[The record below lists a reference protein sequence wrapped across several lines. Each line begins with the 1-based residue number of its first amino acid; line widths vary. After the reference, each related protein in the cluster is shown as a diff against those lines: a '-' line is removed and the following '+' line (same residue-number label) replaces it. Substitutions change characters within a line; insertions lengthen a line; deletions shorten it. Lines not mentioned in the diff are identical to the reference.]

1 MPQFNL
7 NQLRL
12 KNFRA
17 FTELTKINFGSR
29 ITLVF
34 GKGSVGKSTI
44 IDAIN
49 LLSSSYKNKTNFLDN
64 TNRFHLSK
72 KTKLKEIL
80 LGFTVGEGF
89 EVYKGRGRDED
100 KRGIDQYFA
109 QNKQGEFYPFKI
121 DLFSELDDTENNK
134 FVTLQ
139 NHSYGKEVLKENKFL
154 EGFVNSKIS
163 FIENANAWKELYE
176 YTYKYLDKLIKN
188 LNECRKFISK
198 RNAIRLKITNI
209 QVKKNGKSK
218 LKNEFTDKDKKN
230 IDKLRAEERN
240 ILDES
245 YEARGFN
252 PAMFQFL
259 NITKNKSLNMKK
271 MAKVK
276 KNGIDAHIHFL
287 KQKPNYKKFVKYIT
301 DDIKNQKSYLYK
313 NYKVYKARDL
323 FTELRGEDINFY
335 QRSSSMFHDT
345 LSDIDAARSTLSEFL
360 CTSLTTICTKD
371 FEFIDKETFK
381 WDDDIPGKV
390 LSADGMFSACNKMF
404 WPLLNQIKVVRHQ
417 ENFNNIARTLSQFG
431 SSSTLTAN
439 FHKNI
444 EENVKTINRWY
455 SEFGYDFNISVDK
468 VGPRGETEIMYKKD
482 KFKIPSDL
490 GGSGAQHLLTFLTEI
505 LSSQDNTILL
515 EEPEKALHA
524 SMQIKL
530 AKLFSETSKNNQ
542 LIIETHSENLLYGLL
557 KEIRDKKISKE
568 EIKVIYVYMEN
579 GESKIDE
586 LELNDKGGFKS
597 KWRDGFFTEKI
608 DLL

>member
-17 FTELTKINFGSR
+17 FSELTKINFGSR
-29 ITLVF
+29 ITLIF

-44 IDAIN
+44 FDAIN
-49 LLSSSYKNKTNFLDN
+49 LLSSSYKNKTNLLDN

-72 KTKLKEIL
+72 KAKLREIL

-89 EVYKGRGRDED
+89 KAHKGRDED
-100 KRGIDQYFA
+100 KRGIDQYFIE
-109 QNKQGEFYPFKI
+109 NKEGEFYPAKI
-121 DLFSELDDTENNK
+121 DLFSELDDSENNR
-134 FVTLQ
+134 FVSLQ
-139 NHSYGKEVLKENKFL
+139 NTSYGKNILKENKFL
-154 EGFVNSKIS
+154 EGFVNSKVS
-163 FIENANAWKELYE
+163 FIENENSWKELYE

-188 LNECRKFISK
+188 LNECRKFNVKRGTIRSK
-198 RNAIRLKITNI
+198 INKI
-209 QVKKNGKSK
+209 Q
-218 LKNEFTDKDKKN
+218 LKNNKTPKKPSEFTEKDKKN

-240 ILDES
+240 IFDES
-245 YEARGFN
+245 FEARGFS
-252 PAMFQFL
+252 PAMFPFL
-259 NITKNKSLNMKK
+259 KIWNKKNKKEDL
-271 MAKVK
+271 
-276 KNGIDAHIHFL
+276 IDMHINFL
-287 KQKPNYKKFVKYIT
+287 KQKPNYKKFIKYVT
-301 DDIKNQKSYLYK
+301 NDIKLQKSYLYK

-323 FTELRGEDINFY
+323 FTELRGLDISFY
-335 QRSSSMFHDT
+335 QHSSSRFHDT
-345 LSDIDAARSTLSEFL
+345 ISNIDGARNTLSEFL

-371 FEFIDKETFK
+371 FEFIDKESFK
-381 WDDDIPGKV
+381 WNDDVAGKI

-431 SSSTLTAN
+431 SSSTLSAN

-444 EENVKTINRWY
+444 EENVKAINRWY
-455 SEFGYDFNISVDK
+455 SEFGYDFNISIDK
-468 VGPRGETEIMYKKD
+468 VGPRGDTEIMYKKD

-505 LSSQDNTILL
+505 VSSQDNTILL

-557 KEIRDKKISKE
+557 KEVRDKKISKD
-568 EIKVIYVYMEN
+568 EIKIIYVYMEN
-579 GESKIDE
+579 NESKIDE

>member
-29 ITLVF
+29 ITLIF

-49 LLSSSYKNKTNFLDN
+49 LLSSSYKNKTNLLDN

-89 EVYKGRGRDED
+89 EVHKGGNED
-100 KRGIDQYFA
+100 KRGIDQYFT
-109 QNKQGEFYPFKI
+109 QNKEGEFYPSNI
-121 DLFSELDDTENNK
+121 ELYSELDDSDNNK
-134 FVTLQ
+134 FVSIQ
-139 NHSYGKEVLKENKFL
+139 NTPYGKEILKDNKFL
-154 EGFVNSKIS
+154 EGFVNSNVL
-163 FIENANAWKELYE
+163 FIENENSWKELYE
-176 YTYKYLDKLIKN
+176 YTYKHLDKLIKN
-188 LNECRKFISK
+188 LNECRKFNTK
-198 RNAIRLKITNI
+198 RDIIRLKISKI
-209 QVKKNGKSK
+209 QTKNNKKFK
-218 LKNEFTDKDKKN
+218 LASEFTEKDKKN

-240 ILDES
+240 IFDES
-245 YEARGFN
+245 FEARGFN
-252 PAMFQFL
+252 PAMFPFL
-259 NITKNKSLNMKK
+259 KILSN
-271 MAKVK
+271 K
-276 KNGIDAHIHFL
+276 KNIKEKQDLIDVHINFL
-287 KQKPNYKKFVKYIT
+287 KKKPNYKKFIKYIT

-313 NYKVYKARDL
+313 NYKLYKARDL
-323 FTELRGEDINFY
+323 FAELRGADIDFY
-335 QRSSSMFHDT
+335 QGKRGFGKVLT
-345 LSDIDAARSTLSEFL
+345 DIDGSRNTLSEFL

-371 FEFIDKETFK
+371 FEFIDKEVFK
-381 WDDDIPGKV
+381 WDDEVSGKI
-390 LSADGMFSACNKMF
+390 LTADGMFSACNKMF

-431 SSSTLTAN
+431 SSSTLTTS

-444 EENVKTINRWY
+444 EENVKAINRWY
-455 SEFGYDFNISVDK
+455 SEFGYDFNISIDK

-490 GGSGAQHLLTFLTEI
+490 GGSGAQHLLTFLSEI
-505 LSSQDNTILL
+505 ISSQDNTILL

-557 KEIRDKKISKE
+557 KEVRDKKISTE
-568 EIKVIYVYMEN
+568 EIKIIYVYMEN

-597 KWRDGFFTEKI
+597 KWRDGFFTEKL

>member
-1 MPQFNL
+1 MPKFNL

-29 ITLVF
+29 ITLIF

-49 LLSSSYKNKTNFLDN
+49 LLSSSYKNKTNLLDN

-89 EVYKGRGRDED
+89 EVHKGGNED
-100 KRGIDQYFA
+100 KRGIDQYFT
-109 QNKQGEFYPFKI
+109 QNKEGEFYPSNI
-121 DLFSELDDTENNK
+121 ELYSELDDSENNK
-134 FVTLQ
+134 FVSIQ
-139 NHSYGKEVLKENKFL
+139 NTPYGKEILKDNKFL
-154 EGFVNSKIS
+154 EGFVNSNVL
-163 FIENANAWKELYE
+163 FIENENSWKELYE
-176 YTYKYLDKLIKN
+176 YTYKHLDKLIKN
-188 LNECRKFISK
+188 LNECRKFNTK
-198 RNAIRLKITNI
+198 RDIIRLKISKI
-209 QVKKNGKSK
+209 QTKNNKKFK
-218 LKNEFTDKDKKN
+218 LASEFTEKDKKN

-240 ILDES
+240 IFDES
-245 YEARGFN
+245 FEARGFN
-252 PAMFQFL
+252 PAMFPFL
-259 NITKNKSLNMKK
+259 KILSN
-271 MAKVK
+271 K
-276 KNGIDAHIHFL
+276 KNIKEKQDLIDVHINFL
-287 KQKPNYKKFVKYIT
+287 KKKPNYKKFIKYIT
-301 DDIKNQKSYLYK
+301 DDIKYQKSYLYK
-313 NYKVYKARDL
+313 NYKLYKARDL
-323 FTELRGEDINFY
+323 FAELRGADIDFY
-335 QRSSSMFHDT
+335 QGKRGFGKILT
-345 LSDIDAARSTLSEFL
+345 DIDGSRNTLSEFL

-371 FEFIDKETFK
+371 FEFIDKEVFK
-381 WDDDIPGKV
+381 WDDEVSGKI
-390 LSADGMFSACNKMF
+390 LTADGMFSACNKMF

-431 SSSTLTAN
+431 SSSTLTTS

-444 EENVKTINRWY
+444 EENVKAINRWY
-455 SEFGYDFNISVDK
+455 SEFGYDFNISIDK

-490 GGSGAQHLLTFLTEI
+490 GGSGAQHLLTFLSEI
-505 LSSQDNTILL
+505 ISSQDNTILL

-557 KEIRDKKISKE
+557 KEVRDKKISTE
-568 EIKVIYVYMEN
+568 EIKIIYVYMEN

-597 KWRDGFFTEKI
+597 KWRDGFFTEKL

>member
-1 MPQFNL
+1 MPKFNL

-29 ITLVF
+29 ITLIF

-49 LLSSSYKNKTNFLDN
+49 LLSSSYKNKTNLLDN

-80 LGFTVGEGF
+80 LGFTVGQGF
-89 EVYKGRGRDED
+89 EVHKSGNED
-100 KRGIDQYFA
+100 KRGIDQYFI
-109 QNKQGEFYPFKI
+109 QNKEGEFYPSNI
-121 DLFSELDDTENNK
+121 ELYSELDDSENNK
-134 FVTLQ
+134 FVSIQ
-139 NHSYGKEVLKENKFL
+139 NTPYGKEILKDNKFL
-154 EGFVNSKIS
+154 EGFVNSNVL
-163 FIENANAWKELYE
+163 FIENENSWKELYE
-176 YTYKYLDKLIKN
+176 YTYKHLDKLVKN
-188 LNECRKFISK
+188 LNECRKFNTK
-198 RNAIRLKITNI
+198 RDIIRLKISKI
-209 QVKKNGKSK
+209 QTKNNKKFK
-218 LKNEFTDKDKKN
+218 LASEFTEKDKKN

-240 ILDES
+240 IFDES
-245 YEARGFN
+245 FEARGFN
-252 PAMFQFL
+252 PAMFPFL
-259 NITKNKSLNMKK
+259 KALRN
-271 MAKVK
+271 K
-276 KNGIDAHIHFL
+276 KNIKEKQDLIDVHINFL
-287 KQKPNYKKFVKYIT
+287 KKKPNYKKFIKYIT

-313 NYKVYKARDL
+313 NYKLYKARDL
-323 FTELRGEDINFY
+323 FAELRGADIDFY
-335 QRSSSMFHDT
+335 QGKKGFGKVLT
-345 LSDIDAARSTLSEFL
+345 DIDGSRNTLSEFL

-371 FEFIDKETFK
+371 FEFIDKEVFK
-381 WDDDIPGKV
+381 WDDEVSGKI
-390 LSADGMFSACNKMF
+390 LTADGMFSACNKMF

-431 SSSTLTAN
+431 SSSTLTTS

-444 EENVKTINRWY
+444 EENVKAINRWY
-455 SEFGYDFNISVDK
+455 SEFGYDFNISIDK

-490 GGSGAQHLLTFLTEI
+490 GGSGAQHLLTFLSEI
-505 LSSQDNTILL
+505 ISSQDNTILL

-557 KEIRDKKISKE
+557 KEVRDKKISTE
-568 EIKVIYVYMEN
+568 EIKIIYVYMEN

-597 KWRDGFFTEKI
+597 KWRDGFFTEKL

>member
-1 MPQFNL
+1 MPKFNL

-29 ITLVF
+29 ITLIF

-49 LLSSSYKNKTNFLDN
+49 LLSSSYKNKTNLLDN

-80 LGFTVGEGF
+80 LGFTVGQGF
-89 EVYKGRGRDED
+89 EVHKSGNED
-100 KRGIDQYFA
+100 KRGIDQYFI
-109 QNKQGEFYPFKI
+109 QNKEGEFYPSNI
-121 DLFSELDDTENNK
+121 ELYSELDDSENNK
-134 FVTLQ
+134 FVSIQ
-139 NHSYGKEVLKENKFL
+139 NTPYGKEILKDNKFL
-154 EGFVNSKIS
+154 EGFVNSNVL
-163 FIENANAWKELYE
+163 FIENENSWKELYE
-176 YTYKYLDKLIKN
+176 YTYKHLDKLIKN
-188 LNECRKFISK
+188 LNECRKFNTK
-198 RNAIRLKITNI
+198 RDIIRLKISKI
-209 QVKKNGKSK
+209 QTKNNKKFK
-218 LKNEFTDKDKKN
+218 LASEFTEKDKKN

-240 ILDES
+240 IFDES
-245 YEARGFN
+245 FEARGFN
-252 PAMFQFL
+252 PAMFPFL
-259 NITKNKSLNMKK
+259 KALRN
-271 MAKVK
+271 K
-276 KNGIDAHIHFL
+276 KNIKEKQDLIDVHINFL
-287 KQKPNYKKFVKYIT
+287 KKKPNYKKFIKYIT

-313 NYKVYKARDL
+313 NYKLYKARDL
-323 FTELRGEDINFY
+323 FAELRGADIDFY
-335 QRSSSMFHDT
+335 QGKKGFGKVLT
-345 LSDIDAARSTLSEFL
+345 DIDGSRNTLSEFL

-371 FEFIDKETFK
+371 FEFIDKEVFK
-381 WDDDIPGKV
+381 WDDEVSGKI
-390 LSADGMFSACNKMF
+390 LTADGMFSACNKMF

-431 SSSTLTAN
+431 SSSTLTTS

-444 EENVKTINRWY
+444 EENVKAINRWY
-455 SEFGYDFNISVDK
+455 SEFGYDFNISIDK

-490 GGSGAQHLLTFLTEI
+490 GGSGAQHLLTFLSEI
-505 LSSQDNTILL
+505 ISSQDNTILL

-557 KEIRDKKISKE
+557 KEVRDKKISTE
-568 EIKVIYVYMEN
+568 EIKIIYVYMEN

-597 KWRDGFFTEKI
+597 KWRDGFFTEKL

>member
-1 MPQFNL
+1 MPKFNL

-29 ITLVF
+29 ITLIF

-49 LLSSSYKNKTNFLDN
+49 LLSSSYKNKTNLLDN

-89 EVYKGRGRDED
+89 EIHKGSNED
-100 KRGIDQYFA
+100 KRGIDQYFT
-109 QNKQGEFYPFKI
+109 QNKEGEFYPSNI
-121 DLFSELDDTENNK
+121 ELYSELDDSENNK
-134 FVTLQ
+134 FVSIQ
-139 NHSYGKEVLKENKFL
+139 NTPYGKEILKENKFL
-154 EGFVNSKIS
+154 EGFVNSNVL
-163 FIENANAWKELYE
+163 FIENENSWKELYE
-176 YTYKYLDKLIKN
+176 YTYKHLEKLIKN
-188 LNECRKFISK
+188 LNECRKFNTK
-198 RNAIRLKITNI
+198 RDIIRLKIIKI
-209 QVKKNGKSK
+209 QTKKNKKFK
-218 LKNEFTDKDKKN
+218 LASEFTEKDKKN

-240 ILDES
+240 IFDES
-245 YEARGFN
+245 FEARGFN
-252 PAMFQFL
+252 PAMFPFL
-259 NITKNKSLNMKK
+259 KILSN
-271 MAKVK
+271 K
-276 KNGIDAHIHFL
+276 KNIQEKQDLIDVHINFL
-287 KQKPNYKKFVKYIT
+287 KKKPNYKKFIKYIT

-313 NYKVYKARDL
+313 NYKLYKARDL
-323 FTELRGEDINFY
+323 FAELRGA
-335 QRSSSMFHDT
+335 
-345 LSDIDAARSTLSEFL
+345 DIDFYEGKKGFAKVLTDIDGSRNTLSEFL

-371 FEFIDKETFK
+371 FEFIDKELFK
-381 WDDDIPGKV
+381 WDDEVSGKI
-390 LSADGMFSACNKMF
+390 LTADGMFSACNKMF

-431 SSSTLTAN
+431 SSSTLTTS

-444 EENVKTINRWY
+444 EENVKAINRWY
-455 SEFGYDFNISVDK
+455 SEFGYDFNISIDK

-490 GGSGAQHLLTFLTEI
+490 GGSGAQHLLTFLSEI
-505 LSSQDNTILL
+505 ISSQDNTILL

-557 KEIRDKKISKE
+557 KEVRDKKISTE
-568 EIKVIYVYMEN
+568 EIKIIYVYMEN

-597 KWRDGFFTEKI
+597 KWRDGFFTEKL

>member
-1 MPQFNL
+1 MPKFNL

-29 ITLVF
+29 ITLIF

-49 LLSSSYKNKTNFLDN
+49 LLSSSYKNKTNLLDN

-89 EVYKGRGRDED
+89 EVHKGGNED
-100 KRGIDQYFA
+100 KRGIDQYFT
-109 QNKQGEFYPFKI
+109 QNKEGEFYPSNI
-121 DLFSELDDTENNK
+121 ELYSELDDSDNNK
-134 FVTLQ
+134 FVSIQ
-139 NHSYGKEVLKENKFL
+139 NTPYGKEILKDNKFL
-154 EGFVNSKIS
+154 EGFVNSNVL
-163 FIENANAWKELYE
+163 FIENENSWKELYE
-176 YTYKYLDKLIKN
+176 YTYKHLDKLIKN
-188 LNECRKFISK
+188 LNECRKFNTK
-198 RNAIRLKITNI
+198 RDIIRLKISKI
-209 QVKKNGKSK
+209 QTKNNKKFK
-218 LKNEFTDKDKKN
+218 LASEFTEKDKKN

-240 ILDES
+240 IFDES
-245 YEARGFN
+245 FEARGFN
-252 PAMFQFL
+252 PAMFPFL
-259 NITKNKSLNMKK
+259 KILSN
-271 MAKVK
+271 K
-276 KNGIDAHIHFL
+276 KNIKEKQDLIDVHINFL
-287 KQKPNYKKFVKYIT
+287 KKKPNYKKFIKYIT

-313 NYKVYKARDL
+313 NYKLYKARDL
-323 FTELRGEDINFY
+323 FAELRGADIDFY
-335 QRSSSMFHDT
+335 QGKRGFGKVLT
-345 LSDIDAARSTLSEFL
+345 DIDGSRNTLSEFL

-371 FEFIDKETFK
+371 FEFIDKEVFK
-381 WDDDIPGKV
+381 WDDEVSGKI
-390 LSADGMFSACNKMF
+390 LTADGMFSACNKMF

-431 SSSTLTAN
+431 SSSTLTTS

-444 EENVKTINRWY
+444 EENVKAINRWY
-455 SEFGYDFNISVDK
+455 SEFGYDFNISIDK

-490 GGSGAQHLLTFLTEI
+490 GGSGAQHLLTFLSEI
-505 LSSQDNTILL
+505 ISSQDNTILL

-557 KEIRDKKISKE
+557 KEVRDKKISTE
-568 EIKVIYVYMEN
+568 EIKIIYVYMEN

-597 KWRDGFFTEKI
+597 KWRDGFFTEKL